1 MRKIYEVLRLHG
13 DAKLGLRAI
22 ARSCGIS
29 HNTVKDLLRR
39 AEDAGLSW
47 PLPAG
52 LSETELTQK
61 LYPEPAAPV
70 PAPEPEL
77 DCAYIHQELKR
88 AGVTRFLLWQEYKER
103 NPTGLQY
110 SQYCERYRRWC
121 ALLDVS
127 MRQQYRAGEKMFIDY
142 AGQTVPVVD
151 RETGTVREAQI
162 FLAVL
167 GASSYTYAEA
177 HWTQELPNWIEAHCR
192 AFSFFGG
199 VTQIVVPDN
208 LKAGVKKPCY
218 YEPDINPAYQEMA
231 TYYGIAVIPAR
242 VRKPKDKAKA
252 EAAVLLAERWIL
264 ARLRNRTFFSLHELR
279 QAVSAEL
286 TRLNNTPFQKLEG
299 SRRTMYETLDKPALK
314 PLPARPYEF
323 AQMRKARVNIDYHIE
338 IDNNFYSVPYQLMK
352 QEVDVR
358 LSSNAVEVLCK
369 GERVASHR
377 RLHGKGQFITNDEHR
392 PAAHRKYKDWSPS
405 RVINWCS
412 SVGPATGELA
422 QKLLESKPHP
432 EQGYRSC
439 LGLIRLSKQ
448 YSHERMEAA
457 CRRALACKAISYQSV
472 KSILATS
479 LDQLPLNLS
488 CHNDDAPP
496 LNHEN
501 VRGSAYYNGKGAS
514 K

>member
-1 MRKIYEVLRLHG
+1 MRKIHEVLRLHG
-13 DAKLGLRAI
+13 EAKLSLRAI
-22 ARSCGIS
+22 ARSCNIS

-39 AEDAGLSW
+39 AENAGLGW
-47 PLPAG
+47 PLPASM
-52 LSETELTQK
+52 SETELAQK
-61 LYPEPAAPV
+61 LYPEPAAPDS
-70 PAPEPEL
+70 APEPEL

-88 AGVTRFLLWQEYKER
+88 TGVTRFLLWQEYKER
-103 NPTGLQY
+103 NPEGLQY
-110 SQYCERYRRWC
+110 SQYCERYRRWRE
-121 ALLDVS
+121 LLDLS
-127 MRQQYRAGEKMFIDY
+127 MRQEYHAGEKMFIDY
-142 AGQTVPVVD
+142 AGKTVPVVD
-151 RETGTVREAQI
+151 RETGAIREAQL

-177 HWTQELPNWIEAHCR
+177 HWAQDLPNWIEAHCR
-192 AFSFFGG
+192 AFAFFGG
-199 VTQIVVPDN
+199 VTQILVPDN

-218 YEPDINPAYQEMA
+218 YEPDLNPSYQEMA
-231 TYYGIAVIPAR
+231 AHYGVAIIPAR
-242 VRKPKDKAKA
+242 VRKPKDKAKV

-279 QAVSAEL
+279 QAISEEL
-286 TRLNNTPFQKLEG
+286 AKLNDAPFQKLEG
-299 SRRTMYETLDKPALK
+299 TRRTMYEKLDKPALR
-314 PLPARPYEF
+314 PLPAQPYQF
-323 AQMRKARVNIDYHIE
+323 AQLLKARVNIDYHIE
-338 IDNNFYSVPYQLMK
+338 VDKNFYSVPYQLVR

-358 LSSNAVEVLCK
+358 LSSNTVEVLCK

-377 RLHGKGQFITNDEHR
+377 RLHGKGQFTTNDEHR
-392 PAAHRKYKDWSPS
+392 PAAHRKYKEWSPS

-472 KSILATS
+472 KSILATG
-479 LDQLPLNLS
+479 LDQLPLGFTNS
-488 CHNDDAPP
+488 DDEVPR
-496 LNHEN
+496 LNHKN
-501 VRGSAYYNGKGAS
+501 VRGSAYYSGEGA
-514 K
+514 